1 MVRWVLPLLVLALG
15 ACTSVQGNLNGRVA
29 VTVSGLPEGVSPRV
43 VLQGNG
49 MEKEVTGSAV
59 LEVPEGDY
67 VVTAD
72 SVTGPQGER
81 YDPVVEN
88 AKFRVEYGKTVEVKV
103 TYNLVTE
110 TLPASLTVLVQGLP
124 SGAEASVTVY
134 GPGGTSWTVKQ
145 TTVLRGLKA
154 GTYSVSAG
162 QVEVAGRVYTPKVDP
177 VFVTLPGGGSGTV
190 TVQYQPPDTGYL
202 AVEISGLPSGVGA
215 SVEVKSSSA
224 VVATLTES
232 RVLELEVG
240 TYLVV
245 AREVSADGKVYRASV
260 SGSPAEVKKG
270 TTAKVTV
277 SYAPVYTTGTLVVTV
292 SGLPSGVNAD
302 VVVTGPNGFSRNL
315 TRTTSLEVPPGVYT
329 VEARDITT
337 SGGVYRAGVTGSPVQ
352 IQAGATSEVGV
363 SYTLVYTTGTLV
375 VTISGLP
382 SGVEGRVKVTGPNYI
397 QNLTKTTSLE
407 VLPGIY
413 TVEAE
418 DVVIS
423 GGVYRAKVT
432 GSPVQ
437 VQAGATSGVGVS
449 YTLDPS
455 TAPGD
460 LLVKV
465 NGLPSGAVG
474 SVWVKGPNGF
484 DWTIGQTT
492 LFSALP
498 AGYYTVEAG
507 DVAYG
512 GKTYR
517 AVVTGSPARV
527 SGEGTATVQVDYSLY
542 SAFLT
547 VQISGLPGPVA
558 NVIVTG
564 PDGYNRTLNASAVL
578 TVNPGTYAVSAYP
591 VVVDGVTYT
600 PQVQGSPVSL
610 DSGGNGAAQVIYQKQ
625 AQ

>member
-49 MEKEVTGSAV
+49 MKKEVTGSAV

-67 VVTAD
+67 MVTAD

-88 AKFRVEYGKTVEVKV
+88 TKFRVEYGKTVEVKV
-103 TYNLVTE
+103 TYNLATE

-154 GTYSVSAG
+154 GTYSVSAE
-162 QVEVAGRVYTPKVDP
+162 QVSVAGRVYTPKVDP

-292 SGLPSGVNAD
+292 SGLPTGVDAN
-302 VVVTGPNGFSRNL
+302 VRVSGPNGFSQSL
-315 TRTTSLEVPPGVYT
+315 TGTASLEVPPGTYL
-329 VEARDITT
+329 VEAQDVSTP
-337 SGGVYRAGVTGSPVQ
+337 GGVYRA
-352 IQAGATSEVGV
+352 
-363 SYTLVYTTGTLV
+363 
-375 VTISGLP
+375 
-382 SGVEGRVKVTGPNYI
+382 R
-397 QNLTKTTSLE
+397 
-407 VLPGIY
+407 
-413 TVEAE
+413 
-418 DVVIS
+418 
-423 GGVYRAKVT
+423 VT

-449 YTLDPS
+449 YTLDLS

-474 SVWVKGPNGF
+474 SVRIKGPNGF
-484 DWTIGQTT
+484 DRTIGQTT

-558 NVIVTG
+558 NVVVTG

-610 DSGGNGAAQVIYQKQ
+610 DSGGNGAVQVIYQQQ

>member
-49 MEKEVTGSAV
+49 MKKEVTGSAV

-154 GTYSVSAG
+154 GTYFVSAG
-162 QVEVAGRVYTPKVDP
+162 QVSVAGRVYTPKVDP
-177 VFVTLPGGGSGTV
+177 AFVTLPGGGSGTV

-224 VVATLTES
+224 MVATLTES

-292 SGLPSGVNAD
+292 SGLPTGVDAN
-302 VVVTGPNGFSRNL
+302 VRVSGPNGFSRSL
-315 TRTTSLEVPPGVYT
+315 TGAASLEVPPGTYL
-329 VEARDITT
+329 VEAQDVSTP
-337 SGGVYRAGVTGSPVQ
+337 GGVYRA
-352 IQAGATSEVGV
+352 
-363 SYTLVYTTGTLV
+363 
-375 VTISGLP
+375 
-382 SGVEGRVKVTGPNYI
+382 R
-397 QNLTKTTSLE
+397 
-407 VLPGIY
+407 
-413 TVEAE
+413 
-418 DVVIS
+418 
-423 GGVYRAKVT
+423 VT

-474 SVWVKGPNGF
+474 SVRVKGPNGF
-484 DWTIGQTT
+484 DRTIGQTT

-610 DSGGNGAAQVIYQKQ
+610 DSGGNGAVQVIYQQQ

>member
-1 MVRWVLPLLVLALG
+1 LLVLALG

-49 MEKEVTGSAV
+49 MKKEVTGSAV

-154 GTYSVSAG
+154 GTYFVSAD
-162 QVEVAGRVYTPKVDP
+162 QVSVAGRVYTPKVDP
-177 VFVTLPGGGSGTV
+177 AFVTLPGGGSGTV

-302 VVVTGPNGFSRNL
+302 VVVTGPNGFFRNL
-315 TRTTSLEVPPGVYT
+315 TKTTSLEVPPGVYT
-329 VEARDITT
+329 VEARDVTT
-337 SGGVYRAGVTGSPVQ
+337 
-352 IQAGATSEVGV
+352 
-363 SYTLVYTTGTLV
+363 
-375 VTISGLP
+375 
-382 SGVEGRVKVTGPNYI
+382 
-397 QNLTKTTSLE
+397 
-407 VLPGIY
+407 
-413 TVEAE
+413 
-418 DVVIS
+418 S

-437 VQAGATSGVGVS
+437 IQAGATSGVGVS

-474 SVWVKGPNGF
+474 SVRVKGPNGF
-484 DWTIGQTT
+484 DRTIGQTT

-527 SGEGTATVQVDYSLY
+527 SGEGAATVQVDYSLY

-610 DSGGNGAAQVIYQKQ
+610 DSGGNGAVQVIYQQQ

>member
-1 MVRWVLPLLVLALG
+1 MLVLALG

-88 AKFRVEYGKTVEVKV
+88 AKFRVEYGKTVEVRV

-124 SGAEASVTVY
+124 SGVEASVTVY
-134 GPGGTSWTVKQ
+134 GPGGTSWTVKH

-154 GTYSVSAG
+154 GTYSVSAE
-162 QVEVAGRVYTPKVDP
+162 QVSVAGKVYTPKVDP
-177 VFVTLPGGGSGTV
+177 ISLTLSGGGSGTV

-202 AVEISGLPSGVGA
+202 AVEVSGLPSGVAA
-215 SVEVKSSSA
+215 SVEVRSSSA

-245 AREVSADGKVYRASV
+245 AREVSADGKVYRATV

-270 TTAKVTV
+270 ATAKVTV

-315 TRTTSLEVPPGVYT
+315 TGTTSLEVSPGVYT
-329 VEARDITT
+329 VEARDVTT
-337 SGGVYRAGVTGSPVQ
+337 
-352 IQAGATSEVGV
+352 
-363 SYTLVYTTGTLV
+363 
-375 VTISGLP
+375 
-382 SGVEGRVKVTGPNYI
+382 
-397 QNLTKTTSLE
+397 
-407 VLPGIY
+407 
-413 TVEAE
+413 
-418 DVVIS
+418 S

-437 VQAGATSGVGVS
+437 VQAGVTSGVGVS
-449 YTLDPS
+449 YTLDLS

-465 NGLPSGAVG
+465 SGLPFGAVG
-474 SVWVKGPNGF
+474 SVRVRGPNGF
-484 DWTIGQTT
+484 DRTIGETT

-498 AGYYTVEAG
+498 AEYYTVEAG
-507 DVAYG
+507 DVVYG

-564 PDGYNRTLNASAVL
+564 PDGYNRTLNASTVL
-578 TVNPGTYAVSAYP
+578 MVNPGTYAVSAYP

-610 DSGGNGAAQVIYQKQ
+610 DSGGNGAVQVIYQQQ

>member
-88 AKFRVEYGKTVEVKV
+88 AKFRMEYGKTVEVKV
-103 TYNLVTE
+103 TYNLVAE

-177 VFVTLPGGGSGTV
+177 VLVTLSGGGSATV
-190 TVQYQPPDTGYL
+190 SVQYTPPETGYL
-202 AVEISGLPSGVGA
+202 AVEVTGLPSGVEA
-215 SVEVKSSSA
+215 DVEVRGASA
-224 VVATLTES
+224 VVAVLRES

-245 AREVSADGKVYRASV
+245 ARSV
-260 SGSPAEVKKG
+260 NAGGRTYQATVTGSPAEVKKG
-270 TTAKVTV
+270 STARVTV

-292 SGLPSGVNAD
+292 SGLPTGVDAN
-302 VVVTGPNGFSRNL
+302 VRVSGPNGFSRSL
-315 TRTTSLEVPPGVYT
+315 TGAASLEVPPGTYL
-329 VEARDITT
+329 VEAQDVSTP
-337 SGGVYRAGVTGSPVQ
+337 GGVYRA
-352 IQAGATSEVGV
+352 
-363 SYTLVYTTGTLV
+363 
-375 VTISGLP
+375 
-382 SGVEGRVKVTGPNYI
+382 R
-397 QNLTKTTSLE
+397 
-407 VLPGIY
+407 
-413 TVEAE
+413 
-418 DVVIS
+418 
-423 GGVYRAKVT
+423 VT

-474 SVWVKGPNGF
+474 SVRVKGPNGF
-484 DWTIGQTT
+484 DRTIGQTT

-610 DSGGNGAAQVIYQKQ
+610 DSGGNGAVQVIYQQQ

>member
-124 SGAEASVTVY
+124 SGVEASVTVY

-215 SVEVKSSSA
+215 SVEVRSSSA

-270 TTAKVTV
+270 TTTRVAV
-277 SYAPVYTTGTLVVTV
+277 SYAP
-292 SGLPSGVNAD
+292 
-302 VVVTGPNGFSRNL
+302 
-315 TRTTSLEVPPGVYT
+315 
-329 VEARDITT
+329 
-337 SGGVYRAGVTGSPVQ
+337 
-352 IQAGATSEVGV
+352 
-363 SYTLVYTTGTLV
+363 VYTTGTLV

-418 DVVIS
+418 DVVVS

-474 SVWVKGPNGF
+474 SVRVKGPNGF
-484 DWTIGQTT
+484 DRTIGQTT

-610 DSGGNGAAQVIYQKQ
+610 DSGGNGAVQVIYQQQ

>member
-1 MVRWVLPLLVLALG
+1 MLVLVLG

-81 YDPVVEN
+81 YEPMVEN
-88 AKFRVEYGKTVEVKV
+88 GKFRVEYGKTVEVKV

-124 SGAEASVTVY
+124 PGAEASVTVY

-177 VFVTLPGGGSGTV
+177 VFLTLPGGGSGTV
-190 TVQYQPPDTGYL
+190 TVQYQPPETGYL
-202 AVEISGLPSGVGA
+202 AVEISGLPSGVEA

-224 VVATLTES
+224 VVGTLTES
-232 RVLELEVG
+232 RLLELGVG

-270 TTAKVTV
+270 TTTRVAV
-277 SYAPVYTTGTLVVTV
+277 SYAPVYTTGTLVV
-292 SGLPSGVNAD
+292 
-302 VVVTGPNGFSRNL
+302 
-315 TRTTSLEVPPGVYT
+315 
-329 VEARDITT
+329 
-337 SGGVYRAGVTGSPVQ
+337 
-352 IQAGATSEVGV
+352 
-363 SYTLVYTTGTLV
+363 
-375 VTISGLP
+375 
-382 SGVEGRVKVTGPNYI
+382 
-397 QNLTKTTSLE
+397 
-407 VLPGIY
+407 
-413 TVEAE
+413 
-418 DVVIS
+418 
-423 GGVYRAKVT
+423 
-432 GSPVQ
+432 
-437 VQAGATSGVGVS
+437 
-449 YTLDPS
+449 
-455 TAPGD
+455 
-460 LLVKV
+460 
-465 NGLPSGAVG
+465 
-474 SVWVKGPNGF
+474 
-484 DWTIGQTT
+484 
-492 LFSALP
+492 
-498 AGYYTVEAG
+498 
-507 DVAYG
+507 
-512 GKTYR
+512 
-517 AVVTGSPARV
+517 
-527 SGEGTATVQVDYSLY
+527 
-542 SAFLT
+542 
-547 VQISGLPGPVA
+547 QISGLPGSVA
-558 NVIVTG
+558 KVIVTG
-564 PDGYNRTLNASAVL
+564 PDGYNRALNASAVL

-610 DSGGNGAAQVIYQKQ
+610 DSGGNGTVQVIYQRQ